1 MNKLLLV
8 IPENSYKSNDF
19 VLTAEKLGIDFLII
33 TDSDQVTSQFGD
45 TVIVQNFDENISDET
60 LIKLQKIT
68 HVLPVDHSGL
78 KYAGYLVDLLGAK
91 GNKLFAIEHSMNKFE
106 SRKTFNSI
114 SNIKAKNMITKSL
127 KDIELFT
134 EKYGTSVLK
143 PNFGSASKSVLKIN
157 NFNQSKDYIINLMN
171 DCEDQEMIIEQY
183 IEGTEY
189 ALEGNLINSNLN
201 KITIFDKPIEYKE
214 PYFEE
219 SIYITPSELSEEL
232 QIQIVE
238 LIGNACKKI
247 GLENGPIH
255 VEFKILD
262 ENIFIIE
269 INPRMIGGL
278 CSKCLSFGLFKV
290 SLEEITLHAFLY
302 DELKPIELLSN
313 YVGVLMLPTPKT
325 GKFVSI
331 NQDELEKIDNV
342 STVEI
347 TVSQNSDLLE
357 PPFGDKYLGFV
368 FSQANE
374 KVLVINALMKAMNTS
389 MPIIK

>member
-45 TVIVQNFDENISDET
+45 TVIIQNFDENISDET

-91 GNKLFAIEHSMNKFE
+91 GNKLFAVEHSMNKFE
-106 SRKTFNSI
+106 SRNTFNSI
-114 SNIKAKNMITKSL
+114 SNIKAKNMIAKSL

-134 EKYGTSVLK
+134 EKHGTSVLK

-219 SIYITPSELSEEL
+219 SIYITPSELPEEL
-232 QIQIVE
+232 QNQIIE

-247 GLENGPIH
+247 GLENGPVH

-313 YVGVLMLPTPKT
+313 YVGVLMIPTPKT

-374 KVLVINALMKAMNTS
+374 KALVINALMKAMSIS

>member
-106 SRKTFNSI
+106 SRNTFNSI
-114 SNIKAKNMITKSL
+114 SNIKAKNMIAKSL
-127 KDIELFT
+127 EDIELFT

>member
-106 SRKTFNSI
+106 SRNTFNSI

>member
-45 TVIVQNFDENISDET
+45 TVIIQNFDENISDET

-106 SRKTFNSI
+106 SRNTFNSI
-114 SNIKAKNMITKSL
+114 SNIKAKNMIAKSL

-134 EKYGTSVLK
+134 KKHGTSVLK

-232 QIQIVE
+232 QNQIVE

-247 GLENGPIH
+247 GLENGPVH

-262 ENIFIIE
+262 EKIFIIE

-374 KVLVINALMKAMNTS
+374 KVLVINALMKAMSTS

>member
-106 SRKTFNSI
+106 SRNTFNSI
-114 SNIKAKNMITKSL
+114 SNIKAKNMIAKSL

-134 EKYGTSVLK
+134 EKHGTSVLK

-171 DCEDQEMIIEQY
+171 DCEGQEMIIEQY

-232 QIQIVE
+232 QNQIVE

-374 KVLVINALMKAMNTS
+374 KVLVINALMKAMSTS

>member
-45 TVIVQNFDENISDET
+45 TVIIQNFDENISDET

-106 SRKTFNSI
+106 SRNTFNSI
-114 SNIKAKNMITKSL
+114 SNIKAKNMIAKSL
-127 KDIELFT
+127 KDIESFT
-134 EKYGTSVLK
+134 EKHGTSVLK

-201 KITIFDKPIEYKE
+201 KITIFDKPVEYKE

-219 SIYITPSELSEEL
+219 SIYITPSELPEEL
-232 QIQIVE
+232 QKQIIE

-247 GLENGPIH
+247 GLENGPVH

-374 KVLVINALMKAMNTS
+374 KALVINALMKAMSTS

>member
-157 NFNQSKDYIINLMN
+157 NFNQNKDYIINLMN

-232 QIQIVE
+232 QNQIVE

-247 GLENGPIH
+247 GLENGPVH

>member
-33 TDSDQVTSQFGD
+33 TDSEQVTSQFGD

-106 SRKTFNSI
+106 SRNTFNSI
-114 SNIKAKNMITKSL
+114 SNIKAKNMIAKSL
-127 KDIELFT
+127 KDIESFT
-134 EKYGTSVLK
+134 EKHGTSVLK

-171 DCEDQEMIIEQY
+171 DCEGQEMIIEQY

-232 QIQIVE
+232 QNQIVE

-374 KVLVINALMKAMNTS
+374 KVLVINALMKAMSTS

>member
-157 NFNQSKDYIINLMN
+157 NFNQNKDYIINLMN

>member
-45 TVIVQNFDENISDET
+45 TVIIQNFDENISDET

-91 GNKLFAIEHSMNKFE
+91 GNKLFAVEHSMNKFE
-106 SRKTFNSI
+106 SRNTFNSI
-114 SNIKAKNMITKSL
+114 SNIKAKNMIAKSL

-134 EKYGTSVLK
+134 EKHGTSVLK

-219 SIYITPSELSEEL
+219 SIYITPSELPEEL
-232 QIQIVE
+232 QNQIVE

-247 GLENGPIH
+247 GLENGPVH

-302 DELKPIELLSN
+302 NELKPIELLSN

-374 KVLVINALMKAMNTS
+374 KALVINALMKAMSTS

>member
-106 SRKTFNSI
+106 SRNTFNSI
-114 SNIKAKNMITKSL
+114 SNIKAKNMIAKSL

-134 EKYGTSVLK
+134 EKHGTSVLK

-232 QIQIVE
+232 QNQIVE

-374 KVLVINALMKAMNTS
+374 KVLVINALMKAMSTS

>member
-106 SRKTFNSI
+106 SRNTFNSI
-114 SNIKAKNMITKSL
+114 SNIKAKNMIAKSL

-238 LIGNACKKI
+238 LIGNACKEI

>member
-45 TVIVQNFDENISDET
+45 TVIIQNFDENISDET

-106 SRKTFNSI
+106 SRNTFNSI
-114 SNIKAKNMITKSL
+114 SNIKAKNMIAKSL
-127 KDIELFT
+127 KDIESFT
-134 EKYGTSVLK
+134 EKHGTSVLK

-232 QIQIVE
+232 QNQIVE

-247 GLENGPIH
+247 GLENGPVH

-262 ENIFIIE
+262 EKIFIIE

-374 KVLVINALMKAMNTS
+374 KVLVINALMKAMSTS

>member
-106 SRKTFNSI
+106 SRNTFNSI
-114 SNIKAKNMITKSL
+114 SNIKAKNMIVKSL

-134 EKYGTSVLK
+134 EKHGTSVLK

-232 QIQIVE
+232 QNQIVE

-247 GLENGPIH
+247 GLENGPVH

-374 KVLVINALMKAMNTS
+374 KVLVINALMKAMSTS

>member
-60 LIKLQKIT
+60 LVKLQKIT

-106 SRKTFNSI
+106 SRNTFNSI
-114 SNIKAKNMITKSL
+114 SNIKAKNMIAKSL

-134 EKYGTSVLK
+134 EKHGTSVLK

-171 DCEDQEMIIEQY
+171 DCEGQEMIIEQY

-232 QIQIVE
+232 QNQIVE

-374 KVLVINALMKAMNTS
+374 KVLVINALMKAMSTS

>member
-33 TDSDQVTSQFGD
+33 TDSEQVTSQFGD

-60 LIKLQKIT
+60 LVKLQKIT

-106 SRKTFNSI
+106 SRNTFNSI
-114 SNIKAKNMITKSL
+114 SNIKAKNMIAKSL
-127 KDIELFT
+127 KDIESFT
-134 EKYGTSVLK
+134 EKHGTSVLK

-171 DCEDQEMIIEQY
+171 DCEGQEMIIEQY

-232 QIQIVE
+232 QNQIVE

-374 KVLVINALMKAMNTS
+374 KVLVINALMKAMSTS

>member
-106 SRKTFNSI
+106 SRNTFNSI
-114 SNIKAKNMITKSL
+114 SNIKAKNMIAKSL

>member
-33 TDSDQVTSQFGD
+33 TDSEQVTSQFGD

-106 SRKTFNSI
+106 SRNTFNSI
-114 SNIKAKNMITKSL
+114 SNIKAKNMIAKSL

-134 EKYGTSVLK
+134 EKHGTSVLK

-171 DCEDQEMIIEQY
+171 DCEGQEMIIEQY

-232 QIQIVE
+232 QNQIVE

-374 KVLVINALMKAMNTS
+374 KVLVINALMKAMSTS

>member
-45 TVIVQNFDENISDET
+45 TVIIQNFDENISDET

-106 SRKTFNSI
+106 SRNTFNSI
-114 SNIKAKNMITKSL
+114 SNIKAKNMIAKSL

-134 EKYGTSVLK
+134 EKHGTSVLK

-232 QIQIVE
+232 QNQIVE

-247 GLENGPIH
+247 GLENGPVH

-374 KVLVINALMKAMNTS
+374 KVLVINALMKAMSTS

>member
-374 KVLVINALMKAMNTS
+374 KVLVINALMKAMSTS

>member
-106 SRKTFNSI
+106 SRNTFNSI
-114 SNIKAKNMITKSL
+114 SNIKAKNMIAKSL
-127 KDIELFT
+127 KDIESFT
-134 EKYGTSVLK
+134 EKHGTSVLK

-171 DCEDQEMIIEQY
+171 DCEGQEMIIEQY

-232 QIQIVE
+232 QNQIVE

-374 KVLVINALMKAMNTS
+374 KVLVINALMKAMSTS

>member
-19 VLTAEKLGIDFLII
+19 VLTAERLGIDFLVI
-33 TDSDQVTSQFGD
+33 TDSDQVSSQFGD
-45 TVIVQNFDENISDET
+45 TVIIQNFTEKISDEA
-60 LIKLQKIT
+60 LIKLDKIT
-68 HVLPVDHSGL
+68 HVLPVDHSAL
-78 KYAGYLVDLLGAK
+78 KFAGYLVDLLDAK
-91 GNKLFAIEHSMNKFE
+91 GNKLFAIEHSMNKFN
-106 SRKTFNSI
+106 SRNTFNSI
-114 SNIKAKNMITKSL
+114 SNIKAENMVIKSL
-127 KDIELFT
+127 EDIAMFV
-134 EKYGTSVLK
+134 EKHGTSVLK
-143 PNFGSASKSVLKIN
+143 PNFGSASKSVLKID
-157 NFNQSKDYIINLMN
+157 NFNKNKDYIINLMN
-171 DCEDQEMIIEQY
+171 DCEDQEMVIEQH
-183 IEGTEY
+183 IDGKEY

-219 SIYITPSELSEEL
+219 SIYITPSELSEKL
-232 QIQIVE
+232 QNEIVE
-238 LIGNACKKI
+238 LIDNACKKI
-247 GLENGPIH
+247 GLENGPVH

-262 ENIFIIE
+262 GDIFIIE

-302 DELKPIELLSN
+302 DELKPVELLSN

-331 NQDELEKIDNV
+331 NQNELENIDNV
-342 STVEI
+342 SGVEI
-347 TVSQNSDLLE
+347 TVFENSDLLE
-357 PPFGDKYLGFV
+357 PPYGDKYLGFV

-374 KVLVINALMKAMNTS
+374 KALVLNALKNAMNTS

>member
-1 MNKLLLV
+1 MNKLLHV

-45 TVIVQNFDENISDET
+45 TVIIQNFDENISDET

-106 SRKTFNSI
+106 SRNTFNSI
-114 SNIKAKNMITKSL
+114 SNIKAKNMIAKSL
-127 KDIELFT
+127 KDIESFT
-134 EKYGTSVLK
+134 EKHGTSVLK

-219 SIYITPSELSEEL
+219 SIYITPSELPEEL
-232 QIQIVE
+232 QKQIIE

-247 GLENGPIH
+247 GLENGPVH

-374 KVLVINALMKAMNTS
+374 KALVINALMKAMSTS

>member
-45 TVIVQNFDENISDET
+45 TVIIQNFDENISDET

-106 SRKTFNSI
+106 SRNTFNSI
-114 SNIKAKNMITKSL
+114 SNIKAKNMIAKSL

-134 EKYGTSVLK
+134 EKHGTSVLK

-232 QIQIVE
+232 QNQIVE

-247 GLENGPIH
+247 GLENGPVH

-313 YVGVLMLPTPKT
+313 YVGVLMIPTPKT

-374 KVLVINALMKAMNTS
+374 KVLVINALMKAMSTS

>member
-45 TVIVQNFDENISDET
+45 TVIIQNFDENISDET

-106 SRKTFNSI
+106 SRNTFNSI
-114 SNIKAKNMITKSL
+114 SNIKAKNMIAKSL
-127 KDIELFT
+127 KDIESFT
-134 EKYGTSVLK
+134 EKHGTSVLK

-232 QIQIVE
+232 QNQIVE

-247 GLENGPIH
+247 GLENGPVH

-374 KVLVINALMKAMNTS
+374 KALVINALMKAMSTS

>member
-157 NFNQSKDYIINLMN
+157 NFNQNKDYIINLMN

-232 QIQIVE
+232 QNQIVE

-247 GLENGPIH
+247 GLENGPVH

-374 KVLVINALMKAMNTS
+374 KVLVINALMKAMSTS

>member
-45 TVIVQNFDENISDET
+45 TVIIQNFDENISDET

-106 SRKTFNSI
+106 SRNTFNSI
-114 SNIKAKNMITKSL
+114 SNIKAKNMIAKSL
-127 KDIELFT
+127 KDIESFT
-134 EKYGTSVLK
+134 EKHGTSVLK

-219 SIYITPSELSEEL
+219 SIYITPSELPEEL
-232 QIQIVE
+232 QNQIIE

-247 GLENGPIH
+247 GLENGPVH

-374 KVLVINALMKAMNTS
+374 KALVINALMKAMSTS

>member
-45 TVIVQNFDENISDET
+45 TVIIQNFDENISDET

-106 SRKTFNSI
+106 SRNTFNSI
-114 SNIKAKNMITKSL
+114 SNIKAKNMIAKSP

-134 EKYGTSVLK
+134 EKHGTSVLK

-232 QIQIVE
+232 QNQIVE

-247 GLENGPIH
+247 GLENGPVH

-374 KVLVINALMKAMNTS
+374 KVLVINALMKAMSTS

>member
-106 SRKTFNSI
+106 SRNTFNSI
-114 SNIKAKNMITKSL
+114 SNIKAKNMIAKSL
-127 KDIELFT
+127 KDIESFT
-134 EKYGTSVLK
+134 EKHGTSVLK

-171 DCEDQEMIIEQY
+171 DCEGQEMIIEQY

-232 QIQIVE
+232 QNQIVE

-247 GLENGPIH
+247 GLENGPVH

-374 KVLVINALMKAMNTS
+374 KVLVINALMKAMSTS